1 MFIQVIVLAII
12 LGLVFKGNLKNLS
25 NLKFEGI
32 YYLVAAF
39 LLEAAVII
47 SIRKGLLTLG
57 TLTTLSDIL
66 MYTLLL
72 IFIIKNMKDPLIV
85 MVGIGFML
93 NAIPIFANGGMM
105 PVTINAVHAAGL
117 TDKVGTM
124 GLYHLVDSG
133 TRFWFL
139 GDIIPYT
146 FINKNIISIGDLVLS
161 LGIMF
166 IIIRGMK
173 REIKAC
179 PGKCTRVCRRTCVKN
194 WD

>member
-12 LGLVFKGNLKNLS
+12 LGLLFKGNLKNLS
-25 NLKFEGI
+25 NVKFEGI
-32 YYLVAAF
+32 YYLAAAF

-47 SIRKGLLTLG
+47 SVRKGLLALG

-72 IFIIKNMKDPLIV
+72 IFILKNIKDPLII

-93 NAIPIFANGGMM
+93 NAIPIFVNKGMM
-105 PVTINAVHAAGL
+105 PITMTAVRAAGL
-117 TDKVGTM
+117 TENVGNL

-133 TRFWFL
+133 TKLWFL

-146 FINKNIISIGDLVLS
+146 FLNKNIVSIGDLVLS
-161 LGIMF
+161 LGIML

-173 REIKAC
+173 KEIKVC

-194 WD
+194 